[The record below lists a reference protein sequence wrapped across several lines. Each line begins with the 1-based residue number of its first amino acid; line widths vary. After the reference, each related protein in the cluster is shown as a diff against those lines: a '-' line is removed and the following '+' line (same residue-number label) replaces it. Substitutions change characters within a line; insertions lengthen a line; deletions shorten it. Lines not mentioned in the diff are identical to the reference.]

1 MSKTPTLSLAAVT
14 AFGLEA
20 VVSRELTDLGID
32 SLLVEDGRVWFRG
45 DERAIARA
53 NIHLR
58 SAERVLVCV
67 GRFEARDFGEL
78 FDQTRNLPWERW
90 LGADAAFPVAGRS
103 VRSQLHSTPDCQ
115 RIVKKSIAERL
126 KDVHSVDW
134 CAETG
139 TEYQVEVALVDDQ
152 AILTID
158 TTGDGLHKR
167 GYRKDGG
174 AAPLRETTAAGLV
187 QLSYWRPGRPFL
199 DPCCGSGTIAIEA
212 AMWGRRIAP
221 GLNRG
226 FASESWPQISASIWE
241 EVRSEARS
249 EILPPA
255 NLRLQAGDIDP
266 ASVALAEQNART
278 AGVGEDIEFSVRDA
292 GDWSSLPGHGCLITN
307 PPYGERLGSQE
318 EVESLYRALG
328 RLSRDLGTW
337 SLYFLTA
344 HPMFETLF
352 GRRADRRRKLYNAKL
367 ACTYFQYFGPKPPR
381 DAGAP

>member
-1 MSKTPTLSLAAVT
+1 MSPTLSLAAVT

-20 VVSRELTDLGID
+20 VVSRELTDLGMQD
-32 SLLVEDGRVWFRG
+32 LVVEDGRVWFRG

-53 NIHLR
+53 NIQLR

-90 LGADAAFPVAGRS
+90 LGADAAFPVDGRS

-115 RIVKKSIAERL
+115 RIVKKAIAERL
-126 KDVHSVDW
+126 KDVHSLEW
-134 CAETG
+134 CPESG
-139 TEYQVEVALVDDQ
+139 TEYQLEVALVDDQ

-158 TTGDGLHKR
+158 TSGDGLHKR

-174 AAPLRETTAAGLV
+174 TAPLRETTAAGLV
-187 QLSYWRPGRPFL
+187 QLSYWRLGRPFL
-199 DPCCGSGTIAIEA
+199 DACCGSGTIAIEA

-221 GLNRG
+221 GLNRT
-226 FASESWPQISASIWE
+226 FAAESWSQISASIWE
-241 EVRSEARS
+241 DARSEARS
-249 EILPPA
+249 QILPA
-255 NLRLQAGDIDP
+255 GSVQLQAGDIDP
-266 ASVALAEQNART
+266 AVVAQAAQNART
-278 AGVGEDIEFSVRDA
+278 AGVSDDIEFSVCDA
-292 GDWSSLPGHGCLITN
+292 GEWSSLPDYGCLITN
-307 PPYGERLGSQE
+307 PPYGERLGSQT
-318 EVESLYRALG
+318 EVESLYRTLG

-337 SLYFLTA
+337 SLYVLTA
-344 HPMFETLF
+344 HPTFESLF

-367 ACTYFQYFGPKPPR
+367 ACTYFQYFGPRPPR